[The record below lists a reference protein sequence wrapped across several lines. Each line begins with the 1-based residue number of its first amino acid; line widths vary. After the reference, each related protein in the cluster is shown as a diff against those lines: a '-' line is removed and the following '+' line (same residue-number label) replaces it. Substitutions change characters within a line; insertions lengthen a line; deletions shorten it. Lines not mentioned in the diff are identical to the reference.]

1 MPSTSTRLKTKLVIN
16 RSSIDADLPVDDD
29 CLQHVTSSRD
39 QSTSGSDG
47 TSRDYRSVL
56 AALLKWLVGPI
67 YRRHVR
73 VCVLRLNTE
82 RSTIVL
88 KTAPKRCN

>member
-56 AALLKWLVGPI
+56 AALLKWLGTDLSPPCS
-67 YRRHVR
+67 R
-73 VCVLRLNTE
+73 VCVASEYGTFDN
-82 RSTIVL
+82 RS
-88 KTAPKRCN
+88 